1 LFLAGK
7 LGYSSR
13 EMPIDWFFDTDTR
26 VRPGIDSL
34 SMLREVFLVRV
45 RDLLGRYDR
54 LPAGREVGETRA

>member
-1 LFLAGK
+1 
-7 LGYSSR
+7 
-13 EMPIDWFFDTDTR
+13 MPIDWFFDTDTR